1 MIVIEKS
8 DYQRSS
14 DDVDSLIASTRL
26 ELHQLREKQS
36 NHQQPRRDAEL
47 QHYRHCLSRS
57 QRALTMK
64 LSTSRPQS
72 THPYV
77 AILRFPPAGREKE
90 EKKVSPAYVLNLE
103 ALLLQAMHLSF
114 LVHPAQ
120 EELTTRLTQNYLCE
134 YLEDQKKNMLA
145 ENQQFDQRVIQ
156 QISHVAEEN
165 IRLYLFEKAAV

>member
-47 QHYRHCLSRS
+47 QHYRQCLSRS

-72 THPYV
+72 TLPYV
-77 AILRFPPAGREKE
+77 AILRFRPEGREKE
-90 EKKVSPAYVLNLE
+90 EKVSPAYVLNLE
-103 ALLLQAMHLSF
+103 ALLLQAMHMSF
-114 LVHPAQ
+114 LVLPAQ
-120 EELTTRLTQNYLCE
+120 EELTTRLTQNYVCE
-134 YLEDQKKNMLA
+134 YLEDQKKNILA

-156 QISHVAEEN
+156 QISQVAEEN